1 MANLKW
7 LETEYCGSA
16 SETVQPVLVND
27 NTLLY
32 VLFSKGCH
40 YVFATI
46 YKLHFHWSGYNNQ
59 YLFTCETEEELEKY
73 LKNYGKG
80 NKDIRHLREP

>member
-32 VLFSKGCH
+32 ILFSKGYN
-40 YVFATI
+40 YVFPTI
-46 YKLHFHWSGYNNQ
+46 YELHLHWSGFNNQ
-59 YLFTCETEEELEKY
+59 YRYTCETEEQLEEY
-73 LKNYGKG
+73 LKNIK
-80 NKDIRHLREP
+80 